1 MKRSVTWTKRKMMF
15 YLILFIALCL
25 FSLVSVHLAPH
36 DAELVNL
43 LAAKRPPD
51 AEYPMGTDWL

>member
-43 LAAKRPPD
+43 LACWQEHTVRSLP
-51 AEYPMGTDWL
+51 LF